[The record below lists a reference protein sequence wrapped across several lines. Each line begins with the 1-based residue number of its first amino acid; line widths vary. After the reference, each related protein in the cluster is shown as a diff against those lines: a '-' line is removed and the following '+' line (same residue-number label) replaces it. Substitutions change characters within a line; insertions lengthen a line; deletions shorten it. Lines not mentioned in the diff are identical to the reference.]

1 MIRATSKGF
10 RLHIGF
16 FGRRNV
22 GKSSLLNAITQQKVS
37 IVSEVAGTTTDPVEK
52 PMELLPI
59 GPVLF
64 VDTAG
69 VDDVGALGAQR
80 IEKTRQAIKRTD
92 VGILVTESGVWT
104 EFEEKLLAELR
115 SHGIPV
121 LVALNKADLRRSDPD
136 HLIRFELDRLPF
148 AEIVATTGEGMDSFR
163 AKLWEIIPAESA
175 ESTVILGDLVGPDET
190 AILVMPID
198 KEAPK
203 GRIKQLQAQSIRE
216 LLDVEASCVVV
227 KDTGLLKVLDN
238 MKTPPSI
245 VVTDAQVFEQVARIT
260 PDSIP
265 LTAFSIL
272 LSRLKGDLIAQ
283 TQAAVA
289 VDSLRSG
296 DKVLVA
302 ESCTHHPVEEDIGR
316 VKIPRWLQHYV
327 GGALE
332 FTTVKGRD
340 FPEDLSPYK
349 LVIHCGACMWN
360 RREMMSRIGECQ
372 RQGVPITNYGLVIAY
387 SLGILER
394 ALEPFPEALA
404 AYRQARLEQLEDH
417 SANAL
422 PLVNE
427 QNASLVNQL

>member
-22 GKSSLLNAITQQKVS
+22 GKSSLLNAITQQMVS

-80 IEKTRQAIKRTD
+80 IEKTRQAIGRAD
-92 VGILVTESGVWT
+92 VGVLVTESGVWT
-104 EFEEKLLAELR
+104 EFEERLLAELR

-121 LVALNKADLRRSDPD
+121 LVALNKADLRPPAPE
-136 HLIRFELDRLPF
+136 HLVRFEQDKLPYT
-148 AEIVATTGEGMDSFR
+148 ELVATTGQGVDALR
-163 AKLWEIIPAESA
+163 TRLWEVAPVDSA
-175 ESTVILGDLVGPDET
+175 CSPVVLRDLVGADEL
-190 AILVMPID
+190 AVLVMPFD

-203 GRIKQLQAQSIRE
+203 GRIKQLQAQSIRD
-216 LLDVEASCVVV
+216 LLDGEASCMVV
-227 KDTGLLKVLDN
+227 KDEGLKKALDN
-238 MKTPPSI
+238 LKTPPRI
-245 VVTDAQVFEQVARIT
+245 VVTDAAVFEQVARIT
-260 PDSIP
+260 PESIP

-272 LSRLKGDLIAQ
+272 LSRLKGDLVAQ
-283 TQAAVA
+283 TRAAVA
-289 VDSLRSG
+289 IESLRPG

-316 VKIPRWLQHYV
+316 VKIPRWLQQYV
-327 GGALE
+327 GGELE

-340 FPEDLSPYK
+340 FPQDLSTYK

-360 RREMMSRIGECQ
+360 RQEMLTRIGECH

-404 AYRQARLEQLEDH
+404 AYKEARQEQIA
-417 SANAL
+417 SGAL
-422 PLVNE
+422 LASPLPAETCSSMVN
-427 QNASLVNQL
+427 

>member
-22 GKSSLLNAITQQKVS
+22 GKSSLLNAITQQQVS
-37 IVSEVAGTTTDPVEK
+37 IVSPEAGTTTDPVEK

-80 IEKTRQAIKRTD
+80 IEKTRLAIARVD
-92 VGILVTESGVWT
+92 IGVLVCESGVWT
-104 EFEEKLLAELR
+104 DFEEKLLAELR
-115 SHGIPV
+115 AHKIPV
-121 LVALNKADLRRSDPD
+121 LVALNKADLHRSNTD
-136 HLIRFELDRLPF
+136 HLIRFEQDNLPYVKL
-148 AEIVATTGEGMDSFR
+148 VATTGEGIDKFR
-163 AKLWEIIPAESA
+163 AKLWEIAPAESV
-175 ESTVILGDLVGPDET
+175 EPPPLLRDLIRPNQT
-190 AILVMPID
+190 AVLVMPID

-216 LLDVEASCVVV
+216 LLDGEASCVVV
-227 KDTGLLKVLDN
+227 KEAGLERALNN
-238 MKTPPSI
+238 MKTPPSL
-245 VVTDAQVFEQVARIT
+245 VVTDAAVFDQVARVT

-272 LSRLKGDLIAQ
+272 LSRLKGDLVAQ
-283 TQAAVA
+283 TRAAVK
-289 VDSLRSG
+289 VDQLRPG

-302 ESCTHHPVEEDIGR
+302 ESCTHHPIEEDIGR
-316 VKIPRWLQHYV
+316 VKIPRWLQKYV
-327 GGALE
+327 GGDLE

-340 FPEDLSPYK
+340 FPQDLSPYK

-360 RREMMSRIGECQ
+360 RQEMISRIAECR

-394 ALEPFPEALA
+394 ALKPFPEALA
-404 AYRQARLEQLEDH
+404 AYKEARQEELEAVGVSSLSD
-417 SANAL
+417 L
-422 PLVNE
+422 DVIGM
-427 QNASLVNQL
+427 SLVN

>member
-37 IVSEVAGTTTDPVEK
+37 IVSDVAGTTTDPVEK

-80 IEKTRQAIKRTD
+80 IEKTRLAIKRTD
-92 VGILVTESGVWT
+92 VGVLVTEAGVWSD
-104 EFEEKLLAELR
+104 FEEKLLAELR
-115 SHGIPV
+115 AHGIPV
-121 LVALNKADLRRSDPD
+121 LVALNKADLRRPEAE
-136 HLIRFELDRLPF
+136 HVARFAQENLPY
-148 AEIVATTGEGMDSFR
+148 AEITATTGEGVDGFR
-163 AKLWEIIPAESA
+163 AMLWQVAPAEAA
-175 ESTVILGDLVGPDET
+175 EPQVLLRDLIKPEET
-190 AILVMPID
+190 AVLVMPID

-203 GRIKQLQAQSIRE
+203 GRIKQLQAQCVRE
-216 LLDVEASCVVV
+216 LLDGQASCMVVQ
-227 KDTGLLKVLDN
+227 DAGLKRTLDN
-238 MKTPPSI
+238 LKTPPSI
-245 VVTDAQVFEQVARIT
+245 VVTDAAVFDKVASVT

-272 LSRLKGDLIAQ
+272 LSRLKGDLVAQ
-283 TQAAVA
+283 TKAAVA
-289 VDSLRSG
+289 VDMLQPG

-302 ESCTHHPVEEDIGR
+302 ESCTHHPIEEDIGR
-316 VKIPRWLQHYV
+316 VKIPRWLQKYV
-327 GGALE
+327 GGELE

-360 RREMMSRIGECQ
+360 RQEMVSRIRECQ

-394 ALEPFPEALA
+394 ALQPFPEALA
-404 AYRQARLEQLEDH
+404 AYRGAREEQLELLAARAL
-417 SANAL
+417 SAVDESNL
-422 PLVNE
+422 
-427 QNASLVNQL
+427 SLVN

>member
-1 MIRATSKGF
+1 MLRATSKGF

-80 IEKTRQAIKRTD
+80 IAKTRQAIGRTD
-92 VGILVTESGVWT
+92 IGVLVAEAGVWT
-104 EFEEKLLAELR
+104 EFEEQLLAELR
-115 SHGIPV
+115 AHKIPV
-121 LVALNKADLRRSDPD
+121 IVALNKVDLCRPD
-136 HLIRFELDRLPF
+136 VDLLIRFEQEGLPY
-148 AEIVATTGEGMDSFR
+148 AKLVATTGDGMDTLR
-163 AKLWEIIPAESA
+163 AKLWEVAQPEVD
-175 ESTVILGDLVGPDET
+175 EPTVLLRDLVGEDKT
-190 AILVMPID
+190 AVLVMPFD

-216 LLDVEASCVVV
+216 LLDGEASCVVV
-227 KDTGLLKVLDN
+227 KDTGLERALNN
-238 MKTPPSI
+238 MKAPPCL
-245 VVTDAQVFEQVARIT
+245 VVTDAQVFEQVARVT
-260 PDSIP
+260 PESIP

-272 LSRLKGDLIAQ
+272 LSRLKGDLVTQ
-283 TQAAVA
+283 TKAAVA
-289 VDSLRSG
+289 VDELKPG
-296 DKVLVA
+296 DRILVA
-302 ESCTHHPVEEDIGR
+302 ESCTHHPIEEDIGR
-316 VKIPRWLQHYV
+316 VKIPRWLKRYV
-327 GGALE
+327 GGELE

-360 RREMMSRIGECQ
+360 RKEMMTRIHECH

-387 SLGILER
+387 ALGILER

-404 AYRQARLEQLEDH
+404 AYKEARREHL
-417 SANAL
+417 APNAL
-422 PLVNE
+422 NVEPDVKAE
-427 QNASLVNQL
+427 SMSLVG

>member
-22 GKSSLLNAITQQKVS
+22 GKSSLLNAITQQMVS

-80 IEKTRQAIKRTD
+80 IEKTRQAIGRAD
-92 VGILVTESGVWT
+92 VGVLVTESGVWT
-104 EFEEKLLAELR
+104 EFEERLLAELR

-121 LVALNKADLRRSDPD
+121 LVALNKADLRPPAPE
-136 HLIRFELDRLPF
+136 HLVRFEQDKLPYT
-148 AEIVATTGEGMDSFR
+148 ELVATTGQGVDALR
-163 AKLWEIIPAESA
+163 TRLWEVAPVDSA
-175 ESTVILGDLVGPDET
+175 CSPVVLRDLVGADEL
-190 AILVMPID
+190 AVLVMPFD

-203 GRIKQLQAQSIRE
+203 GRIKQLQAQSIRD
-216 LLDVEASCVVV
+216 LLDGEASCMVV
-227 KDTGLLKVLDN
+227 KDEGLKKALDN
-238 MKTPPSI
+238 LKTPPRI
-245 VVTDAQVFEQVARIT
+245 VVTDAAVFEQVARIT
-260 PDSIP
+260 PESIP

-272 LSRLKGDLIAQ
+272 LSRLKGDLVAQ
-283 TQAAVA
+283 TRAAVA
-289 VDSLRSG
+289 IESLRPG

-316 VKIPRWLQHYV
+316 VKIPRWLQQYV
-327 GGALE
+327 GGDLE

-340 FPEDLSPYK
+340 FPQDLSTYK

-360 RREMMSRIGECQ
+360 RQEMLTRIGECH

-404 AYRQARLEQLEDH
+404 AYKEARQEQIA
-417 SANAL
+417 SGAL
-422 PLVNE
+422 LASPLPAETCSSMVN
-427 QNASLVNQL
+427 

>member
-22 GKSSLLNAITQQKVS
+22 GKSSLLNAITQQMVS
-37 IVSEVAGTTTDPVEK
+37 IVSDVAGTTTDPVEK

-69 VDDVGALGAQR
+69 VDDVGALGEQR
-80 IEKTRQAIKRTD
+80 IAKTRLAIARTD
-92 VGILVTESGVWT
+92 IGVLVTESGVWT
-104 EFEEKLLAELR
+104 DFEEKLLAELHA
-115 SHGIPV
+115 HGIPV
-121 LVALNKADLRRSDPD
+121 LVVLNKTDLQRPNTE
-136 HLIRFELDRLPF
+136 HMIRFEQENLPYVKL
-148 AEIVATTGEGMDSFR
+148 VATTGEGMDKFR
-163 AKLWEIIPAESA
+163 AKLWEIAPAESVEPPA
-175 ESTVILGDLVGPDET
+175 LLRDLVGPQET
-190 AILVMPID
+190 AVLVMPID

-203 GRIKQLQAQSIRE
+203 GRIKQLQTQCVRE
-216 LLDVEASCVVV
+216 LLDGEACCVVV
-227 KDTGLLKVLDN
+227 KDAGLEKALNN

-245 VVTDAQVFEQVARIT
+245 VVTDAAVFEKVARIT

-272 LSRLKGDLIAQ
+272 LSRLKGDLVAQ
-283 TQAAVA
+283 TRAAVT
-289 VDSLRSG
+289 VDSLRPG

-302 ESCTHHPVEEDIGR
+302 ESCTHHPIEEDIGR
-316 VKIPRWLQHYV
+316 VKIPRRLQKYV
-327 GGALE
+327 GGDLE

-340 FPEDLSPYK
+340 FPQDVSPYK

-360 RREMMSRIGECQ
+360 RQEMMSRIAECQ

-404 AYRQARLEQLEDH
+404 AYKDARQQQLEAVGISSLSD
-417 SANAL
+417 L
-422 PLVNE
+422 EVIE
-427 QNASLVNQL
+427 MSLVN

>member
-80 IEKTRQAIKRTD
+80 IEKTRQAIGRAD
-92 VGILVTESGVWT
+92 VGVLVTESGVWT
-104 EFEEKLLAELR
+104 EFEERLLAELR

-121 LVALNKADLRRSDPD
+121 LIALNKADLRSPAPE
-136 HLIRFELDRLPF
+136 HLVRFDQDKLPYTEL
-148 AEIVATTGEGMDSFR
+148 VSTTGQGVDALR
-163 AKLWEIIPAESA
+163 ARLWEVAPVECSG
-175 ESTVILGDLVGPDET
+175 SPVVLRDLVGADEL
-190 AILVMPID
+190 AVLVMPFD

-203 GRIKQLQAQSIRE
+203 GRIKQLQAQSIRD
-216 LLDVEASCVVV
+216 LLDGEASCMVV
-227 KDTGLLKVLDN
+227 KDEGLQKALDN
-238 MKTPPSI
+238 LKTPPRI
-245 VVTDAQVFEQVARIT
+245 VVTDAAVFEQVARIT
-260 PDSIP
+260 PESIP

-272 LSRLKGDLIAQ
+272 LSRLKGDLVAQ
-283 TQAAVA
+283 TRAAVA
-289 VDSLRSG
+289 IESLRPG

-302 ESCTHHPVEEDIGR
+302 ESCTHHPVQEDIGR
-316 VKIPRWLQHYV
+316 VKIPRWLQKYV
-327 GGALE
+327 GGELE

-340 FPEDLSPYK
+340 FPQDLSPYK

-360 RREMMSRIGECQ
+360 RQEMLTRIDECH
-372 RQGVPITNYGLVIAY
+372 RQAVPITNYGLVIAY

-404 AYRQARLEQLEDH
+404 AYKQARQEH
-417 SANAL
+417 FASGAL
-422 PLVNE
+422 LASPLPVEACSSMVN
-427 QNASLVNQL
+427 

>member
-22 GKSSLLNAITQQKVS
+22 GKSSLLNAITQQQVS
-37 IVSEVAGTTTDPVEK
+37 IVSAVAGTTTDPVEK

-80 IEKTRQAIKRTD
+80 IEKTRQAISRSD
-92 VGILVTESGVWT
+92 VGVLVVESGVWT
-104 EFEEKLLAELR
+104 DFEEKLLTELR

-121 LVALNKADLRRSDPD
+121 LVAVNKADLRAPAPEY
-136 HLIRFELDRLPF
+136 LFRFEQEKLPYV
-148 AEIVATTGEGMDSFR
+148 ELVATTGKGVDEFR
-163 AKLWEIIPAESA
+163 AKLWEIAPAESVA
-175 ESTVILGDLVGPDET
+175 SQVILRDLVGPDET
-190 AILVMPID
+190 AVLVMPID

-203 GRIKQLQAQSIRE
+203 GRIKQLQAQSIRD
-216 LLDVEASCVVV
+216 LLDGEACCVVV
-227 KDTGLLKVLDN
+227 KDAGLQKALDN
-238 MKTPPSI
+238 LKIPPRL
-245 VVTDAQVFEQVARIT
+245 VVTDAAVFEQVARIT

-272 LSRLKGDLIAQ
+272 LSRLKGDLVAQ
-283 TQAAVA
+283 TRAAVT
-289 VDSLRSG
+289 VDSLRPG

-302 ESCTHHPVEEDIGR
+302 ESCTHHPIEEDIGR
-316 VKIPRWLQHYV
+316 
-327 GGALE
+327 
-332 FTTVKGRD
+332 
-340 FPEDLSPYK
+340 
-349 LVIHCGACMWN
+349 VIHCGACMSN
-360 RREMMSRIGECQ
+360 RQEMLSRIAECQ

-404 AYRQARLEQLEDH
+404 AYKEARQEQLEAVGISRLSD
-417 SANAL
+417 L
-422 PLVNE
+422 DTIE
-427 QNASLVNQL
+427 MSLVN

>member
-80 IEKTRQAIKRTD
+80 IEKTRLAIGRAD
-92 VGILVTESGVWT
+92 VGVLVTESGVWT
-104 EFEEKLLAELR
+104 EFEERLLAELR

-121 LVALNKADLRRSDPD
+121 LVALNKADLRSPAPE
-136 HLIRFELDRLPF
+136 HLVRFDQDKLPYTEL
-148 AEIVATTGEGMDSFR
+148 VATTGQGVDALR
-163 AKLWEIIPAESA
+163 TRLWEVAPVDSA
-175 ESTVILGDLVGPDET
+175 CSPVVLRDLVGADEL
-190 AILVMPID
+190 AVLVMPFD

-203 GRIKQLQAQSIRE
+203 GRIKQLQAQSIRD
-216 LLDVEASCVVV
+216 LLDGEASCMVV
-227 KDTGLLKVLDN
+227 KDEGLQKALDN
-238 MKTPPSI
+238 LKTPPRI
-245 VVTDAQVFEQVARIT
+245 VVTDAAVFEQVARIT
-260 PDSIP
+260 PESIP

-272 LSRLKGDLIAQ
+272 LSRLKGDLVAQ
-283 TQAAVA
+283 TRAAVA
-289 VDSLRSG
+289 IETLRPG

-316 VKIPRWLQHYV
+316 VKIPRWLQKYV
-327 GGALE
+327 GGELE

-340 FPEDLSPYK
+340 FPQDLSPYK

-360 RREMMSRIGECQ
+360 RQEMLTRIGECH

-404 AYRQARLEQLEDH
+404 AYKEARQEQIGLG
-417 SANAL
+417 AL
-422 PLVNE
+422 LASPLPAETCSSMVN
-427 QNASLVNQL
+427 

>member
-22 GKSSLLNAITQQKVS
+22 GKSSLLNAMTQQKVS
-37 IVSEVAGTTTDPVEK
+37 IVSDVAGTTTDPVEK

-64 VDTAG
+64 IDTAG

-80 IEKTRQAIKRTD
+80 IEKTRMVIERTD
-92 VGILVTESGVWT
+92 IGVLVIESGIWT
-104 EFEEKLLAELR
+104 DFEEKLLAELR
-115 SHGIPV
+115 AQKIPV
-121 LVALNKADLRRSDPD
+121 LVALNKTDLQRPMTE
-136 HLIRFELDRLPF
+136 HLIRFEQENLPYVKL
-148 AEIVATTGEGMDSFR
+148 VATTGVGMDKFR
-163 AKLWEIIPAESA
+163 ARLQEIAPAESV
-175 ESTVILGDLVGPDET
+175 EPPTLLRDLIKPEET
-190 AILVMPID
+190 AVLVMPID

-216 LLDVEASCVVV
+216 LLDGECSCVVV
-227 KDTGLLKVLDN
+227 KDAGLQRTLDN
-238 MKTPPSI
+238 LKTLPSI
-245 VVTDAQVFEQVARIT
+245 VITDAQVFEQVARIT

-283 TQAAVA
+283 TRAAVA
-289 VDSLRSG
+289 VDLLKPG

-302 ESCTHHPVEEDIGR
+302 ESCTHHPIEEDIGR
-316 VKIPRWLQHYV
+316 VKIPRWLERYV
-327 GGALE
+327 GGKLD
-332 FTTVKGRD
+332 FTTVKGHD

-360 RREMMSRIGECQ
+360 RQEMLHRIHECQ
-372 RQGVPITNYGLVIAY
+372 RQAVPITNYGLVIAY
-387 SLGILER
+387 ALGILER

-404 AYRQARLEQLEDH
+404 AYRQAREEHLELLAARDAARLNE
-417 SANAL
+417 SNMA
-422 PLVNE
+422 LVN
-427 QNASLVNQL
+427 

>member
-22 GKSSLLNAITQQKVS
+22 GKSSLLNAITQQQVS
-37 IVSEVAGTTTDPVEK
+37 IVSAVAGTTTDPVEK

-80 IEKTRQAIKRTD
+80 IEKTRQAISRSD
-92 VGILVTESGVWT
+92 VGVLVVESGVWT
-104 EFEEKLLAELR
+104 DFEEKLLTELR

-121 LVALNKADLRRSDPD
+121 LVAVNKADLRAPAPEY
-136 HLIRFELDRLPF
+136 LFRFEQEKLPYV
-148 AEIVATTGEGMDSFR
+148 ELVATTGKGVDEFR
-163 AKLWEIIPAESA
+163 AKLWEIAPAESVA
-175 ESTVILGDLVGPDET
+175 SQVILRDLVGPDET
-190 AILVMPID
+190 AVLVMPID

-203 GRIKQLQAQSIRE
+203 GRIKQLQAQSIRD
-216 LLDVEASCVVV
+216 LLDGEACCVVV
-227 KDTGLLKVLDN
+227 KDAGLQKALDN
-238 MKTPPSI
+238 LKIPPRL
-245 VVTDAQVFEQVARIT
+245 VVTDAAVFEQVARIT

-272 LSRLKGDLIAQ
+272 LSRLKGDLVAQ
-283 TQAAVA
+283 TRAAVT
-289 VDSLRSG
+289 VDSLRPG
-296 DKVLVA
+296 DKILVA
-302 ESCTHHPVEEDIGR
+302 ESCTHHPIEEDIGR
-316 VKIPRWLQHYV
+316 VKIPRWLEQYV

-332 FTTVKGRD
+332 FTSVKGRD

-349 LVIHCGACMWN
+349 LVIHCGACMSN
-360 RREMMSRIGECQ
+360 RQEMLSRIAECQ

-404 AYRQARLEQLEDH
+404 AYKEARQEQLEAVGISRLSD
-417 SANAL
+417 L
-422 PLVNE
+422 DTIE
-427 QNASLVNQL
+427 MSLVN

>member
-80 IEKTRQAIKRTD
+80 IEKTRLAIGRAD
-92 VGILVTESGVWT
+92 VGVLVTESGVWT
-104 EFEEKLLAELR
+104 EFEERLLAELR

-121 LVALNKADLRRSDPD
+121 LVALNKADLRSPAPE
-136 HLIRFELDRLPF
+136 HLVRFDQDKLPYTEL
-148 AEIVATTGEGMDSFR
+148 VATTGQGVDALR
-163 AKLWEIIPAESA
+163 TRLWEVAPIDSA
-175 ESTVILGDLVGPDET
+175 CSPIVLRDLVGADEL
-190 AILVMPID
+190 AVLVMPFD

-203 GRIKQLQAQSIRE
+203 GRIKQLQAQSIRD
-216 LLDVEASCVVV
+216 LLDGEASCMVV
-227 KDTGLLKVLDN
+227 KDEGLKKALDN
-238 MKTPPSI
+238 LKTPPRI
-245 VVTDAQVFEQVARIT
+245 VVTDAAVFEQVARIT
-260 PDSIP
+260 PESIP

-272 LSRLKGDLIAQ
+272 LSRLKGDLVAQ
-283 TQAAVA
+283 TRAAVA
-289 VDSLRSG
+289 IESLRPG

-316 VKIPRWLQHYV
+316 VKIPRWLQKYV
-327 GGALE
+327 GGELE

-340 FPEDLSPYK
+340 FPQDLSPYK

-360 RREMMSRIGECQ
+360 RQEMLTRIGECH

-404 AYRQARLEQLEDH
+404 AYKEARQEQIA
-417 SANAL
+417 SGAL
-422 PLVNE
+422 LAAPQPAETCSSTVN
-427 QNASLVNQL
+427 

>member
-80 IEKTRQAIKRTD
+80 IEKTRLAIARSD
-92 VGILVTESGVWT
+92 VGVLVAESGVWT
-104 EFEEKLLAELR
+104 DFEEKLLAELR

-121 LVALNKADLRRSDPD
+121 LVALNKTDLCPPNVE
-136 HLIRFELDRLPF
+136 HLIRFESEGLPYVKL
-148 AEIVATTGEGMDSFR
+148 VATTGGGVDAFR
-163 AKLWEIIPAESA
+163 AKLWEIAPAEFA
-175 ESTVILGDLVGPDET
+175 EPQVLLRDLVGAGQT
-190 AILVMPID
+190 AVLVMPID
-198 KEAPK
+198 REAPK
-203 GRIKQLQAQSIRE
+203 GRIKQLQAQSIRD
-216 LLDVEASCVVV
+216 LLDGEACCVVV
-227 KDTGLLKVLDN
+227 KDAGLKSALDN
-238 MKTPPSI
+238 LRTPPSI
-245 VVTDAQVFEQVARIT
+245 VVTDAQVFEQVARVT

-272 LSRLKGDLIAQ
+272 LSRLKGDLVAQ
-283 TQAAVA
+283 TRAAVA
-289 VDSLRSG
+289 VESLRPG

-302 ESCTHHPVEEDIGR
+302 ESCTHHPIEEDIGR
-316 VKIPRWLQHYV
+316 VKIPRWLQQYV
-327 GGALE
+327 GGELE

-340 FPEDLSPYK
+340 FPADLSPYK

-360 RREMMSRIGECQ
+360 RQEMVNRIRECH

-387 SLGILER
+387 ALGILER
-394 ALEPFPEALA
+394 ALQPFPEALA
-404 AYRQARLEQLEDH
+404 AYKEARKQQAELPAAMPAAHIGEDCM
-417 SANAL
+417 
-422 PLVNE
+422 
-427 QNASLVNQL
+427 SLVN